1 MNVGKITAALV
12 LILLGGI
19 LCRSCYLHETE
30 PNSVPSE
37 TSTGSQTETDS
48 IPISETTT
56 AQTSETTVSAAV
68 ETTTITT
75 TETTTETTTT
85 TVTET
90 TVTTTTTTTEAI
102 GVESISLT
110 FYEVQLYIGESKMP
124 IVTMHPENAT
134 DKSEHWSSS
143 DESVASVNSYGKI
156 TAKAVGSCVITV
168 VSVDNPEVSAQVNVV
183 VKESP
188 VTEPP
193 ETEPSTELTAETTQ
207 PPETV
212 QTETKPAETQPPE
225 TNPPAPNGPTYI
237 GGILIANKTYSLPK
251 DYNPGLDPTCK
262 SQFEKLRKAAAA
274 EGLNIYLSSGFRSY
288 EYQSRIY
295 NNYVRLYGQ
304 AKTDTLSARPG
315 HSEHQTGLA
324 IDVNSVTDS
333 FAATKEA
340 AWLAVHAHEFGFI
353 IRYPKGKEHITGY
366 KYEPWHIRYLGVD
379 TATNVYNSGLTLEEY
394 LGITSVYAQ

>member
-1 MNVGKITAALV
+1 MNIGKITAALV

-19 LCRSCYLHETE
+19 LCRSCYLRETQ

-37 TSTGSQTETDS
+37 TSAGSQTETDS

-68 ETTTITT
+68 ETTTTKT

-134 DKSEHWSSS
+134 DKSELWSSS
-143 DESVASVNSYGKI
+143 DESIASVNSYGKI
-156 TAKAVGSCVITV
+156 TAKAVGSCIITV
-168 VSVDNPEVSAQVNVV
+168 VSCDNPEVMAQVSVTV
-183 VKESP
+183 TEPP

-193 ETEPSTELTAETTQ
+193 ATEPPTELPQPIETLPT
-207 PPETV
+207 ETV
-212 QTETKPAETQPPE
+212 PTETKP
-225 TNPPAPNGPTYI
+225 PAANGPTYI
-237 GGILIANKTYSLPK
+237 GGILIANKTYPLPK

-288 EYQSRIY
+288 EYQTKVY
-295 NNYVRLYGQ
+295 NSFLNAYGQ

-324 IDVNSVTDS
+324 IDVNTVNDS

-340 AWLAVHAHEFGFI
+340 AWLAAHAHEFGFI

-366 KYEPWHIRYLGVD
+366 KYEPWHIRYLGED
-379 TATNVYNSGLTLEEY
+379 TAAKVYNSGLTLEEY
-394 LGITSVYAQ
+394 LGITSCYSY